1 MKRLLV
7 IGASRG
13 IGAAVLCQGLARGFA
28 VRAFAR
34 SAAGLPPSRSSACEQ
49 HIGNALDAESVAAAL
64 AGVDAVI
71 LTLGV
76 RAGLDLLRPVRL
88 FSEATRVIVPA
99 MMRAGVRR
107 LICVTGFGAGESRQ
121 AIGCLEA
128 VPFGLLLGRA
138 YEDKSRQEQ
147 LIRDSGLDWVI
158 ARPVILTNGP
168 PTGRYEVLSRPEEWR
183 NGLIA
188 RADVAD
194 FLLDQV
200 ASDQWLRRAP
210 VLRSSLFRLPGAPPA
225 LRRAG
230 SIAMIGERT

>member
-1 MKRLLV
+1 MMKRLLV

-13 IGAAVLCQGLARGFA
+13 IGLAVVRQGLERGFK

-34 SAAGLPPSRSSACEQ
+34 SAAGMPSSSSSAFEQ
-49 HIGNALDAESVAAAL
+49 HIGNALDADDVAAAL
-64 AGVDAVI
+64 TRIDAVV

-76 RAGLDLLRPVRL
+76 RAGSEMLFGPVRL
-88 FSEATRVIVPA
+88 FSGATRVIVRA
-99 MMRAGVRR
+99 MLRAGVTR

-121 AIGCLEA
+121 AIGCLEGI
-128 VPFGLLLGRA
+128 PFGLFLGRA

-168 PTGRYEVLSRPEEWR
+168 ATGRYHVLERREEWR
-183 NGLIA
+183 NGFIA

-194 FLLDQV
+194 FLLKQV
-200 ASDQWLRRAP
+200 ASDLWLRKSP
-210 VLRSSLFRLPGAPPA
+210 VLRSSLFCVPAAGA
-225 LRRAG
+225 
-230 SIAMIGERT
+230 ERTVHATSL